1 MFDIYD
7 TIVENTIDDNSLP
20 SLYHEENLFISATK
34 ELSLIREEYM
44 NANKILRKSIL
55 EADMDM
61 VVINE

>member
-7 TIVENTIDDNSLP
+7 TIVENTIDDNSLS

-44 NANKILRKSIL
+44 NANKILRK
-55 EADMDM
+55 
-61 VVINE
+61 